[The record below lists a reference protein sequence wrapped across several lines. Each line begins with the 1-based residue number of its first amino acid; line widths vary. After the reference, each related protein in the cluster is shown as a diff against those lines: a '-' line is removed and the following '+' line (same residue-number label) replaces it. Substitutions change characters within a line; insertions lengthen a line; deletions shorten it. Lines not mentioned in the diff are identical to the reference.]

1 MPRRTRDLPQ
11 AGTAVDRRRSAGMN
25 RPTPPAER
33 LPPRQVRTGLV
44 IVLLAVA
51 LAASP
56 AAAELPEPLARVLRT
71 HRLPDSALSVL
82 VQAVDERQPLLA
94 HNIDTP
100 RNPASTIKLVTTFV
114 ALDTLGP
121 THRWR
126 TEAYALGPVD
136 NGVLNGDLLLKGY
149 GDPWLIEEEMW
160 KFAGDLRKR
169 GLRHVR
175 GRLLIDDS
183 HWAPPPRDPGSFDGQ
198 PYRLYNVQPNA
209 MMVNFKDFTFDFI
222 PGASAVRISST
233 PTLPNLEI
241 VNRLQLVG
249 GKCPGVVAAVK
260 LSVPD
265 PANPNR
271 VVFSGTYPASCG
283 AQSLPRSVM
292 DPASYAYGMFT
303 RMWGQWN
310 GVIDGGVARGL
321 KPSGAKPYATRWSPP
336 LAEVIRPL
344 NKWSNNVMADALLY
358 AIAAR
363 SSTPPLTPA
372 MGAAVVRDWLARHG
386 LPVDGF
392 VMENGSGLS
401 RVSRISARTLAGTL
415 LHAYRSPTMPEF
427 LASLAVSGVD
437 GTMHRRFRSGPERG
451 HMHLKTGHLND
462 VAAVAGYVLAA
473 NGRRYVVTLL
483 VNHATANHGGGSA
496 LIDSLLRWTYQL
508 R

>member
-1 MPRRTRDLPQ
+1 MTIRVPSPADRHRITGAH
-11 AGTAVDRRRSAGMN
+11 AGT
-25 RPTPPAER
+25 R
-33 LPPRQVRTGLV
+33 LVAA
-44 IVLLAVA
+44 LLALA
-51 LAASP
+51 LGAPP
-56 AAAELPEPLARVLRT
+56 AAAQLPEPLARILRT
-71 HRLPDSALSVL
+71 HKLPDSAVSML

-126 TEAYALGPVD
+126 TEAYALGPVE

-160 KFAGDLRKR
+160 KFAGDLRRR

-183 HWAPPPRDPGSFDGQ
+183 YWAPPPRDPGSFDGQ

-209 MMVNFKDFTFDFI
+209 MMVNFKAFSFDFI
-222 PGASAVRISST
+222 PGAGSVRISST

-241 VNRLQLVG
+241 VNRLQLTG

-265 PANPNR
+265 PATPNR
-271 VVFSGTYPASCG
+271 VVFSGNYPASCG

-292 DPASYAYGMFT
+292 DPAGYAYGMFT

-321 KPSGAKPYATRWSPP
+321 KPPGKKPFATRWSPP

-358 AIAAR
+358 ALAAKT
-363 SSTPPLTPA
+363 SSPPLSAA

-401 RVSRISARTLAGTL
+401 RVSRISARTMAGTL
-415 LHAYRSPTMPEF
+415 LQAYRSPTMPEF
-427 LASLAVSGVD
+427 MASLALSGLD
-437 GTMHRRFRSGPERG
+437 GTMHRRFRNGPERG
-451 HMHLKTGHLND
+451 RMHLKTGHLND

-483 VNHATANHGGGSA
+483 VNHAMANHGGGSA
-496 LIDSLLRWTYQL
+496 LVDSLLKWTYQL

>member
-1 MPRRTRDLPQ
+1 MTR
-11 AGTAVDRRRSAGMN
+11 
-25 RPTPPAER
+25 
-33 LPPRQVRTGLV
+33 
-44 IVLLAVA
+44 
-51 LAASP
+51 AASP
-56 AAAELPEPLARVLRT
+56 ADNARTPQARTRFRLTAILLALALGAPSAAADLPEPLARVLRS
-71 HRLPDSALSVL
+71 HRLPDSAVSVL

-94 HNIDTP
+94 HNIDMP

-126 TEAYALGPVD
+126 TEAYTLGPVE

-160 KFAGDLRKR
+160 KFAGDLRRR

-183 HWAPPPRDPGSFDGQ
+183 YWAPPLREPGSFDGQ

-209 MMVNFKDFTFDFI
+209 MMVNFKAFTFDFI
-222 PGASAVRISST
+222 PGAGSVRIRST

-241 VNRLQLVG
+241 INQLQLVG

-260 LSVPD
+260 MAVPD
-265 PANPNR
+265 PANPDR
-271 VVFSGTYPASCG
+271 VVFSGNYPASCG

-292 DPASYAYGMFT
+292 NPASYAYGMFT
-303 RMWGQWN
+303 KVWGQWN
-310 GVIDGGVARGL
+310 GVIDGGVAHGH
-321 KPSGAKPYATRWSPP
+321 KPPDKKPFATRWSPP
-336 LAEVIRPL
+336 LADVIRPL
-344 NKWSNNVMADALLY
+344 NKWSNNVMADAVLY
-358 AIAAR
+358 SLAAK

-372 MGAAVVRDWLARHG
+372 MGAAVVRDWFTRRG
-386 LPVDGF
+386 LPVEGF
-392 VMENGSGLS
+392 VMENGSGVS
-401 RVSRISARTLAGTL
+401 RVSRISARTMAGTL

-427 LASLAVSGVD
+427 MASLALSGLD
-437 GTMHRRFRSGPERG
+437 GTMHRRFRNGPERG
-451 HMHLKTGHLND
+451 RMHLKTGHLND
-462 VAAVAGYVLAA
+462 VAAVAGYVLAG

-483 VNHATANHGGGSA
+483 VNHAMANHGGGSA

>member
-1 MPRRTRDLPQ
+1 MSSVAFPADKARTRQ
-11 AGTAVDRRRSAGMN
+11 ARAG
-25 RPTPPAER
+25 AR
-33 LPPRQVRTGLV
+33 LATV
-44 IVLLAVA
+44 ILALA
-51 LAASP
+51 LAAAP
-56 AAAELPEPLARVLRT
+56 AAAQLPEPLARILRS
-71 HRLPDSALSVL
+71 HKLPDSAVSVL
-82 VQAVDERQPLLA
+82 VQAVDERQPLLI

-126 TEAYALGPVD
+126 TEAYALGPVE

-160 KFAGDLRKR
+160 KFAGDLRRR

-183 HWAPPPRDPGSFDGQ
+183 YWAPSPRDPGSFDGQ

-209 MMVNFKDFTFDFI
+209 MMVNFKAFTFDFI
-222 PGASAVRISST
+222 PGAGSVRISST
-233 PTLPNLEI
+233 PPLPNLEI
-241 VNRLQLVG
+241 VNRLQLTA

-271 VVFSGTYPASCG
+271 VVFSGKYPASCG

-321 KPSGAKPYATRWSPP
+321 KPPGKKPFATRWSPP

-344 NKWSNNVMADALLY
+344 NKWSNNVMADAMLY
-358 AIAAR
+358 ALAAR
-363 SSTPPLTPA
+363 TSSPPLTPA
-372 MGAAVVRDWLARHG
+372 MGAAVVREWLARHG
-386 LPVDGF
+386 LPVEGF

-401 RVSRISARTLAGTL
+401 RVTRISARTMAGTL
-415 LHAYRSPTMPEF
+415 IQAYRSPTMPEF
-427 LASLAVSGVD
+427 MASLALSGLD
-437 GTMHRRFRSGPERG
+437 GTMHRRFREGPERG
-451 HMHLKTGHLND
+451 RMHLKTGHLND

-483 VNHATANHGGGSA
+483 VNHAMANHGGGSA
-496 LIDSLLRWTYQL
+496 LINSLLKWTYQL